1 MIFDYLLILSPLLR
15 RNIYH
20 KIQAAP
26 RQSIQTSLMLCRGL
40 FCIRPATS
48 EGPLGAANTLFR
60 GGIPLPNHLFSVLP
74 SKNWF
79 FVLPSGIKPP
89 SLQIISRC
97 SKLVYTIHAGISQ
110 FNIALPHS
118 FAPTTV
124 FHQSR
129 SPLRSFFKTA
139 VGTK

>member
-1 MIFDYLLILSPLLR
+1 MIFDYLLVLSPLLR
-15 RNIYH
+15 RNLYQ
-20 KIQAAP
+20 KKQATP

-40 FCIRPATS
+40 FCIRRSTS
-48 EGPLGAANTLFR
+48 EGLLGAANTLFR
-60 GGIPLPNHLFSVLP
+60 GGIPCRIICFLFCRQ
-74 SKNWF
+74 KNWF
-79 FVLPSGIKPP
+79 FALPSGIKPP

-118 FAPTTV
+118 FASTTV

>member
-1 MIFDYLLILSPLLR
+1 MIFDYLLVLSPLLR
-15 RNIYH
+15 RNLYH
-20 KIQAAP
+20 KKQATP
-26 RQSIQTSLMLCRGL
+26 RQSIQTNLMLCRGL
-40 FCIRPATS
+40 FCIRQSTS
-48 EGPLGAANTLFR
+48 EGLLGAANTLFR

-79 FVLPSGIKPP
+79 FVLPNGIKPP

-129 SPLRSFFKTA
+129 SSLRSFFKTA

>member
-1 MIFDYLLILSPLLR
+1 MIFDYLLVLSPLLR
-15 RNIYH
+15 RNLYH
-20 KIQAAP
+20 KKQAAP

-40 FCIRPATS
+40 FCIRQSTS
-48 EGPLGAANTLFR
+48 EGLLGAANTLFGAESPCR
-60 GGIPLPNHLFSVLP
+60 IICFLFCRQ
-74 SKNWF
+74 KNWF